1 MGRYG
6 RAARTRGRLGA
17 DGALALSAGALIGA
31 RRRRDLE
38 VKIEALRAETR
49 TLADAAERARSLL
62 EAQGDLIVRRDVDAC
77 ITYVNDAFCALIGR
91 ARGADRHALP
101 PGRAAAGPRCGPG

>member
-1 MGRYG
+1 MLDHAWVVTGALPAL
-6 RAARTRGRLGA
+6 AAGLGLTA
-17 DGALALSAGALIGA
+17 ALALSAGALIGA

-62 EAQGDLIVRRDVDAC
+62 EAQGD
-77 ITYVNDAFCALIGR
+77 
-91 ARGADRHALP
+91 
-101 PGRAAAGPRCGPG
+101 